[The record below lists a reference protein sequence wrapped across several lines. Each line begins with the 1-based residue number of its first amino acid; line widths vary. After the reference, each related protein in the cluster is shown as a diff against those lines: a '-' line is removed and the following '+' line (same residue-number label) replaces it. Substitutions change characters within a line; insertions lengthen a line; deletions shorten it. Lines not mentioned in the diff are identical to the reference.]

1 MAPGFDPHDYEAG
14 NRGELV
20 AQYPQYSAL
29 ITWLT
34 R

>member
-1 MAPGFDPHDYEAG
+1 MAPGFDPQDYEAG
-14 NRGELV
+14 NRAELI

>member
-1 MAPGFDPHDYEAG
+1 MAPGFDPQDYDAG
-14 NRGELV
+14 KRADLI
-20 AQYPQYSAL
+20 AQYLQYSAL